1 MPTATK
7 DKPAVPRSRRPR
19 RETSSLVTLDPLSDT
34 ERLVKS
40 TERVRD
46 LGEVFTPAETVQAM
60 LDLLPVEMWAPHP
73 APTYLEPSCGDGNF
87 IVAILDRKLD
97 RLTDDWATDTLPAGA
112 DRDALQFHAL
122 EALASIYAV
131 DISIDNIVGG
141 TPGHEIGAR
150 DRLIDHLR
158 DWYTTT
164 TGGRLT
170 ERSPLLRCAQWI
182 VEHNIQVANML
193 PFNAGGTPS
202 GRETI
207 PLVEY
212 TWNPTDKSV
221 KVSTTTLGAVMTE
234 AAEETTGA
242 MTLFGAPEPAV
253 AWSGRST
260 RLHEAPIPAPVVR
273 VRHARNGNGCG
284 RR

>member
-7 DKPAVPRSRRPR
+7 KKPTPSRPR
-19 RETSSLVTLDPLSDT
+19 RAERVMSPVMTLDPISDP

-60 LDLLPVEMWAPHP
+60 LDLLPEEMWATHP
-73 APTYLEPSCGDGNF
+73 SPTFLEPSCGDGNF

-97 RLTDDWATDTLPAGA
+97 RVADEWNAGKLA
-112 DRDALQFHAL
+112 AGEDRDALQFHAL
-122 EALASIYAV
+122 QALSSIYAI
-131 DISIDNIVGG
+131 DISVDNIVGG

-150 DRLIDHLR
+150 DRLLTHLSS
-158 DWYTTT
+158 WYATTAT
-164 TGGRLT
+164 GRLAHN
-170 ERSPLLRCAQWI
+170 SLFLRAAKWI

-193 PFNAGGTPS
+193 PTNADGAPS
-202 GRETI
+202 GREQI

-212 TWNPTDKSV
+212 TWSPADNSV
-221 KVSTTTLGAVMTE
+221 GLATTTLGAVMDA
-234 AAEETTGA
+234 AAEETSDTLS
-242 MTLFGAPEPAV
+242 LFGVPEPERVWA
-253 AWSGRST
+253 GRST
-260 RLHEAPIPAPVVR
+260 KLHEAPIPTPSVNVP
-273 VRHARNGNGCG
+273 HARNGNGRG